1 MLLKVWKTFPINHIV
16 GKWQKYFRTCNVCL
30 LDISV
35 VYKFRKCVQA
45 LAHNIS
51 SHGLSVFVVFIYFM
65 VHYQACYEL
74 VWHSDLIYF
83 QQFGSVQFQIRD
95 SVDDMQIQNKFKIDM
110 CHCHCI
116 VSIHTLHTMYH
127 LYHCTMSDKGWWIL
141 SMNSIVSFR
150 KNF

>member
-16 GKWQKYFRTCNVCL
+16 GKWQKYIRTCNVCL

-65 VHYQACYEL
+65 VHYQACYDL

-83 QQFGSVQFQIRD
+83 MQFGSVQFQIR
-95 SVDDMQIQNKFKIDM
+95 VLVVLCKFKIQYSRYVPLQL
-110 CHCHCI
+110 HCI
-116 VSIHTLHTMYH
+116 TLYQFTHY
-127 LYHCTMSDKGWWIL
+127 IQFI
-141 SMNSIVSFR
+141 IVLR
-150 KNF
+150 LIRVDGYDV

>member
-35 VYKFRKCVQA
+35 VYKFRKCVKA

-83 QQFGSVQFQIRD
+83 MYRVSQKKRAHVLNGCNSYKKD
-95 SVDDMQIQNKFKIDM
+95 TKNKK
-110 CHCHCI
+110 
-116 VSIHTLHTMYH
+116 
-127 LYHCTMSDKGWWIL
+127 
-141 SMNSIVSFR
+141 
-150 KNF
+150 